1 MLRYLV
7 NNETNVSVNYSTI
20 SYSQKKFHCH
30 GGRRQKISRKE
41 SLEKLSKVRQKLP
54 KRGRQKT
61 LLKKAPTC
69 VPNISPPS
77 RPRRLTPFMAKNFS
91 GKGTANRAKILRNFT
106 KTWILT
112 WPRPPWQRWSLR
124 RLLLRRKSLTRLS
137 CQRLLRAV
145 GSLCLESH
153 R

>member
-61 LLKKAPTC
+61 LLTKAPTC
-69 VPNISPPS
+69 VPNVSPPS
-77 RPRRLTPFMAKNFS
+77 PPRRWTPFTAKNFS

-106 KTWILT
+106 ETWILT

-124 RLLLRRKSLTRLS
+124 RLSFRRKSLARLS
-137 CQRLLRAV
+137 RRRLLRAV
-145 GSLCLESH
+145 GSLCSESH